1 MKTTLIAASLA
12 LIVSGCAT
20 DGGVNKTQAGAVIG
34 AVLGAA
40 AGNQTGDSKK
50 ERRND
55 RVVGAIQKERRNDR
69 VVGAI
74 LGAAAGAGV
83 GRVLDNQE
91 AELNQALEDEKIAR
105 QVEVQ
110 RVREDLLRLTLDSEI
125 SFDFDS
131 AEIKPAF
138 RNSLD
143 KVADVLVRYEKS
155 DVRVVG
161 HTDSI
166 GSATYNQT
174 LSERRAAA
182 VERYLADSGV
192 AASRLSSAGAGESQP
207 RDTNDT
213 EAGRQLNRRVE
224 IFISPNE

>member
-1 MKTTLIAASLA
+1 MKIVIVALSIAALTA
-12 LIVSGCAT
+12 GCAT
-20 DGGVNKTQAGAVIG
+20 EGGLSKSQTGAVIG

-40 AGNQTGDSKK
+40 AGNQTGDSSK

-55 RVVGAIQKERRNDR
+55 RVVGAI
-69 VVGAI
+69 I
-74 LGAAAGAGV
+74 GAAAGAGV
-83 GRVLDNQE
+83 GQVLDRQE

-131 AEIKPAF
+131 AVIKPAF
-138 RNSLD
+138 RDSLN
-143 KVADVLVRYEKS
+143 KVADVLTRYNQS
-155 DVRVVG
+155 QVRVVG
-161 HTDSI
+161 HTDSV
-166 GSATYNQT
+166 GSATYNQS
-174 LSERRAAA
+174 LSEQRAAA
-182 VERYLADSGV
+182 VERYLISSGV
-192 AASRLSSAGAGESQP
+192 AASRLSSSGAGESQP

-224 IFISPNE
+224 IFISPNA

>member
-40 AGNQTGDSKK
+40 AGNQTGDSK
-50 ERRND
+50 
-55 RVVGAIQKERRNDR
+55 KERRNDR